1 MMISCRDSSQPVSFA
16 NGGERAGCA
25 SDVRRRRIAP
35 VRKEPHNESNKN
47 EREPTSGRSTNYGS
61 GHDARTRHA
70 AKSTFC
76 DRYHI
81 VNATAE
87 LISYPSIDTA
97 CAVLTFDVPPKLS
110 PALAGLSLGGT
121 SNVRTAHAESGDP
134 MISGR
139 CSCVP

>member
-1 MMISCRDSSQPVSFA
+1 MAANEQGVPATCGGVVLLQFVKSLTMSRTKTNVNPPAAVSQL
-16 NGGERAGCA
+16 
-25 SDVRRRRIAP
+25 
-35 VRKEPHNESNKN
+35 
-47 EREPTSGRSTNYGS
+47 RE

-81 VNATAE
+81 VSATAE

-110 PALAGLSLGGT
+110 PANAGLSLRPLPAACGRILQT
-121 SNVRTAHAESGDP
+121 TASY
-134 MISGR
+134 
-139 CSCVP
+139 